1 MNAPKSN
8 AAHALLSCVLL
19 ATPIASADDGHKDE
33 VRAALNGFREVP
45 SISSVASG
53 QFEAVID
60 RRAGTIAYELSYS
73 GLTGD
78 VQQAHIHVGQHS
90 VNGAVSVFLC
100 QTEASPDP
108 TGLAPRCPQRG
119 KVTGM
124 LQSANMIGG
133 NIVNQGIAPGEFN
146 ELIKA
151 IRSGVA
157 YVNVHSATFPA
168 GEVRGQL
175 RPHED

>member
-1 MNAPKSN
+1 MKSHIN
-8 AAHALLSCVLL
+8 VSAHALLIGGLL
-19 ATPIASADDGHKDE
+19 ATPLASAEE
-33 VRAALNGFREVP
+33 VRASLIGFREVP
-45 SISSVASG
+45 SITSPASG
-53 QFEAVID
+53 HFEAVID
-60 RRAGTIAYELSYS
+60 REAGTIAYELSYS

-78 VQQAHIHVGQHS
+78 VQQAHIHVGQRS

-119 KVTGM
+119 RVSGI

-133 NIVNQGIAPGEFN
+133 LIVNQGIEPGQFN
-146 ELIKA
+146 KLIRA
-151 IRSGVA
+151 IREGVA
-157 YVNVHSATFPA
+157 YANVHSSRFPG

-175 RPHED
+175 RLQEP

>member
-1 MNAPKSN
+1 LPV
-8 AAHALLSCVLL
+8 HALLLCSLV
-19 ATPIASADDGHKDE
+19 APIASADGGKE
-33 VRAALNGFREVP
+33 TVRASLAGYREVP

-53 QFEAVID
+53 RFQAVID
-60 RRAGTIAYELSYS
+60 TKAGTIAYELSYS

-78 VQQAHIHVGQHS
+78 VQQAHIHVGQRS

-108 TGLAPRCPQRG
+108 TGLAPTCPQEG
-119 KVTGM
+119 KVSGL
-124 LQSANMIGG
+124 LQSANMIEG

-146 ELIKA
+146 GLIDA

-157 YVNVHSATFPA
+157 YVNVHSSTFQG

-175 RPHED
+175 RKGN